1 MRTWFRLLLLTAVVV
16 LHWTLPVAA
25 APNVGF
31 AEGVKAYNK
40 RQYQQALTL
49 FQQARAVQPA
59 DPLIHYYLGLSYQAL
74 NQMSLAKQ
82 EYAYVSK
89 CNNKILQ
96 IEANAALT
104 NLSKYRTTYSGAAP
118 VVKAAATTAQNEG
131 PKLDG
136 RLQVLYFSSEH

>member
-1 MRTWFRLLLLTAVVV
+1 MRNSFRLLLLTAVMV
-16 LHWTLPVAA
+16 LQWAIPVAA
-25 APNVGF
+25 APNAGF
-31 AEGVKAYNK
+31 AEGVKAYNQ
-40 RQYQQALTL
+40 RQYRQALAF
-49 FQQARAVQPA
+49 FQQASAAAPT
-59 DPLIHYYLGLSYQAL
+59 DPLIHYYLGLSYQGL

-82 EYAYVSK
+82 EYAYVSR

-96 IEANAALT
+96 IEANAALA

-118 VVKAAATTAQNEG
+118 VVKAAEPTARNEG